1 MSIQS
6 TIEDTIQEL
15 LDSLDLSFTKITIK
29 EEEDGKSFRV
39 NIDSE
44 DPSLLIGYHGENI
57 YAFQHVLKAILWKKT
72 DNPDFNVIVDVDE
85 YRKRQEENVISLAD
99 RKVEVA
105 RNTNTDQKLPPMSPY
120 FRRIVHLHL
129 LEPEF
134 EDIETES
141 VGSDDRRQV
150 VIRVK

>member
-1 MSIQS
+1 MSTQS
-6 TIEDTIQEL
+6 TIEDTIQEI

-29 EEEDGKSFRV
+29 EDEEQKSFRV

-57 YAFQHVLKAILWKKT
+57 YAFQHIIKAILWKKT
-72 DNPDFNVIVDVDE
+72 GESDFNVIVDVDD
-85 YRKRQEENVISLAD
+85 YRKRQEENVINMAE

-105 RNTNTDQKLPPMSPY
+105 RNTNTDQKLPPMSAY
-120 FRRIVHLHL
+120 FRRLVHLHL
-129 LEPEF
+129 MKPEF

-141 VGSDDRRQV
+141 EGNDDRRQV
-150 VIRVK
+150 IIRVK